1 MEINIY
7 ILIPVKSST
16 VIPLVCI
23 PSNVEWYSTPI
34 GCWHLSY
41 NTKDLCRRLS
51 FDNSFLD
58 QPVHQTC
65 VYVVFGNPSADIVL
79 PFLSRLQSQSIFYQ
93 QDHSFECI
101 PMGVSLQEGRT
112 KRIKNAISIQKKI
125 SLETKRHV
133 SCWILF
139 DWL

>member
-1 MEINIY
+1 MKMKLINNPPCASPLITLYSFGGCVSNCMFFFIIVLQFERKTGGNTYFIMEINIY
-7 ILIPVKSST
+7 ILIPVNSST

-65 VYVVFGNPSADIVL
+65 VYVAFGNPSADMVL
-79 PFLSRLQSQSIFYQ
+79 PFLSRL
-93 QDHSFECI
+93 
-101 PMGVSLQEGRT
+101 
-112 KRIKNAISIQKKI
+112 
-125 SLETKRHV
+125 
-133 SCWILF
+133 
-139 DWL
+139 